1 MKVTSV
7 SFRLGSLATA
17 LFIFGFSASAIAE
30 SPNPQAPTLDM
41 PAPMGIQRG
50 TSLLLT
56 LTGANLAEPTGLWT
70 SFPAKV
76 VIPPDQANGKDSAR
90 LRVRLEVPKDAPLGF
105 HAIRLA
111 TRHGLSNLRIF
122 CVDDLPQVLRA
133 DNDHSKPSA
142 QRLNYPCVV
151 AGRVDPETADY
162 YRISVKRGQ
171 RLSFEILGR
180 RLGSGLDPQITLYDL
195 SGERELRGGHS
206 NDAPGLQTDSR
217 LTYVFKRDGD
227 YLVEIRDTK
236 WAGGPDYWYRLR
248 VGDFPCATSP
258 MPMAARR
265 GSTVTVGF
273 AGPLVKDVPP
283 VTVTVPSDPLTQ
295 AVWVTPRGSNGLCG
309 WPVAL
314 AVSDFP
320 EALEREPNDVRPNRI
335 AMPGGMSARF
345 EHGNDLDRFV
355 FAAHKGQR
363 YVVEAQ
369 SHQWFSPCDVR
380 MTLTDAMGTELGQ
393 SNPQLPSPLDQRID
407 FTAPAEG
414 DYYLSAEH
422 LFGSSGPS
430 ECYRL
435 VVTPYQPAFEL
446 SLDLDR
452 YDLPSGGV
460 VAVPVTARRRD
471 FTGPIDVAVRGP
483 GFFHGGGFI
492 RAGESSCLLF
502 IGCSADTPIGP
513 HMLAV
518 EGRASVYG
526 RPLTAYATVRTAVS
540 RELASLPYPPPTF
553 FDHFGVA
560 VTDRG
565 PFTLAVAMPQ
575 AEAFRGGS
583 IPVTVAAQRAPR
595 FTGEI
600 ALRSFGLPTNMAL
613 AAGSIAPGKRETTLE
628 LRSLVNAPLGRIS
641 VSAFGKARLHGRDV
655 TVTAAPGFLDV
666 VPPFELRVQSS
677 SVRIARGGKTSLHV
691 SAVRRGGYRG
701 SIALEVQDLPAH
713 VAAAKTTIAKAMSS
727 AEIELAAA
735 AEAQPGAHAR
745 VHIIATATDAERQRD
760 TSGTFEVSV
769 EKSDAPLKK
778 TAHERSKPR

>member
-1 MKVTSV
+1 
-7 SFRLGSLATA
+7 
-17 LFIFGFSASAIAE
+17 
-30 SPNPQAPTLDM
+30 
-41 PAPMGIQRG
+41 
-50 TSLLLT
+50 
-56 LTGANLAEPTGLWT
+56 
-70 SFPAKV
+70 
-76 VIPPDQANGKDSAR
+76 VIPPEKANGKDSAR
-90 LRVRLEVPKDAPLGF
+90 LQVRLEVPKDAPLGF

-122 CVDDLPQVLRA
+122 CVDDLPQVLRVE
-133 DNDHSKPSA
+133 NNHSKPSA

-151 AGRVDPETADY
+151 AGRIEPETADY

-171 RLSFEILGR
+171 RVTFEILGR
-180 RLGSGLDPQITLYDL
+180 RLGSGLDPQVTLYDP
-195 SGERELRGGHS
+195 SGQRELRGGHS

-236 WAGGPDYWYRLR
+236 WAGRPDYWYRLR

-265 GSTVTVGF
+265 GSTVTVRF
-273 AGPLVKDVPP
+273 AGPHVHDVPP
-283 VTVTVPSDPLTQ
+283 VTVAVPSDPFTQ
-295 AVWVTPRGSNGLCG
+295 AIWVTPRGSNGLCG

-320 EALEREPNDVRPNRI
+320 EAEEREPNDVQPNRI
-335 AMPGGMSARF
+335 AVPGGMSARF
-345 EHGNDLDRFV
+345 EQSNDLDRFV
-355 FAAHKGQR
+355 FAAHKRQR
-363 YVVEAQ
+363 YLIEAQ

-380 MTLTDAMGTELGQ
+380 MTLTDATGTELGQ
-393 SNPQLPSPLDQRID
+393 TNPQLPSPLDQQID

-430 ECYRL
+430 ECYRV
-435 VVTPYQPAFEL
+435 VVTRYEPGFEL

-460 VAVPVTARRRD
+460 VAVPVTALRRD
-471 FTGPIDVAVRGP
+471 FTGPIEVAVRGP

-492 RAGESSCLLF
+492 LGDESRCLLF

-513 HMLAV
+513 QMLAV
-518 EGRASVYG
+518 EGRASVNG
-526 RPLTAYATVRTAVS
+526 RPLTVYATVRTAVS

-560 VTDRG
+560 VTDRA

-575 AEAFRGGS
+575 TEAFRGGS
-583 IPVTVAAQRAPR
+583 IPVTVAAQRLPSFA
-595 FTGEI
+595 GGI
-600 ALRSFGLPTNMAL
+600 ALRSFGLPTSVAL
-613 AAGSIAPGKRETTLE
+613 AAGTIPPGKREATLE
-628 LRSLVNAPLGRIS
+628 LHSLVNAPLGRIS
-641 VSAFGKARLHGRDV
+641 VSASGKARLQGREV
-655 TVTAAPGFLDV
+655 TVTAAPGFVDV

-677 SVRIARGGKTSLHV
+677 SVRIARGGKTSLQV

-701 SIALEVQDLPAH
+701 PISLEVQDLPAH
-713 VAAAKTTIAKAMSS
+713 VAAARTTIAKATSS

-735 AEAQPGAHAR
+735 ADAKPGARAR
-745 VHIIATATDAERQRD
+745 VRIIATAIDAEKQRD
-760 TSGTFEVSV
+760 TSRTFEVSV
-769 EKSDAPLKK
+769 EKADAPLKK